1 MPINIVVPEVGE
13 SVVDARVAR
22 WLKQPGDSVASG
34 EAIVELETDKVD
46 VEVSAPAAGVL
57 STIAHADGA
66 DVKIGEVLG
75 TMEVGAAKPAADKAP
90 ASRQLTRRPRAGS
103 GEICD
108 AAPPAPAAAEAAAP
122 PALAPESSRAT
133 PLTSPPSSDAPLSPS
148 ARRRAREQ
156 EQAAAPAAAQAKAAA
171 PAPASAP
178 ATTAVPA
185 PAPSADPA
193 GTNRQETRQRMSR
206 RRATIAKRLLEAQQ
220 TAALLTTFNEID
232 MTAVQAIRAK
242 QREAF
247 QKRHGASLGITSF
260 FVKAA
265 VAALKDFP
273 KLNAEI
279 QGDVIVMK
287 HYYDIGVAIG
297 GAEGLVVP
305 VVRDADRLSFEEVE
319 LGIRD
324 LAARSADGKLTLDD
338 LRGGTFS
345 ITNGGRYG
353 SLMSTPIVNPPQ
365 VGILGLHAIKDRP
378 IVVDGQV
385 QVRPMMF
392 AALTYDH
399 RIVDGED
406 AVRFLVKIRDLIE
419 DPGALLLSM

>member
-1 MPINIVVPEVGE
+1 
-13 SVVDARVAR
+13 
-22 WLKQPGDSVASG
+22 
-34 EAIVELETDKVD
+34 
-46 VEVSAPAAGVL
+46 
-57 STIAHADGA
+57 
-66 DVKIGEVLG
+66 
-75 TMEVGAAKPAADKAP
+75 
-90 ASRQLTRRPRAGS
+90 
-103 GEICD
+103 
-108 AAPPAPAAAEAAAP
+108 
-122 PALAPESSRAT
+122 
-133 PLTSPPSSDAPLSPS
+133 
-148 ARRRAREQ
+148 
-156 EQAAAPAAAQAKAAA
+156 
-171 PAPASAP
+171 
-178 ATTAVPA
+178 
-185 PAPSADPA
+185 
-193 GTNRQETRQRMSR
+193 MSR

-247 QKRHGASLGITSF
+247 QRKHGASLGITSF

-378 IVVDGQV
+378 VVEGGQV
-385 QVRPMMF
+385 QVRPMMY